1 MIVSASYRTDIPAF
15 YGDWFAARRAAGS
28 CTVKNPYGGAP
39 YRVALRGPA
48 VDGFVFWTRNARP
61 FLPVLDA
68 LTGDGVPFVVQYTVT
83 EYPALLETGVP
94 AATQAVACA
103 REIAARFGPDALVW
117 RYDPILVTS
126 ATPLETHRD
135 RFARL
140 ADALAGAT
148 NQVVVSFADFYRK
161 TVRNLG
167 AGAPTLTWRDPTAG
181 EKTTVLADLRDAAQ
195 ARGMLFT
202 LCTEPDVEASGV
214 AAARCIDAARLS
226 KIAGRPIATRAKGN
240 RAGCACAESRD
251 IGAYDSCAH
260 GCLYCYAVRDHA
272 AARAAFS
279 GHDYHADTLGLTAS

>member
-195 ARGMLFT
+195 ARGMLLPCAPNPT
-202 LCTEPDVEASGV
+202 SRRPASPPRG
-214 AAARCIDAARLS
+214 ASMRRDYRKSLAARSQPAQRATERAAPAPKVAISAPTILARM
-226 KIAGRPIATRAKGN
+226 GVFIATPCATMRRRAPHS
-240 RAGCACAESRD
+240 AAMTISRTPW
-251 IGAYDSCAH
+251 A
-260 GCLYCYAVRDHA
+260 
-272 AARAAFS
+272 
-279 GHDYHADTLGLTAS
+279 